1 MFNGLFSYII
11 DHLNK
16 YKDDLIGIFRNTLNH
31 KNLDIRLAS
40 LQAVSNY
47 LQTVE
52 QVDTKPFQA
61 LIPDMYNVIRVA
73 SADET
78 EDEVVLQDA
87 WIEFNEIA
95 EIEPKFFQPRFK
107 DIFNNTMHIVVKAD
121 FANAQIRQQPI
132 EFYVTCIE
140 RIPSIVKKD
149 TELLKNLIQLIF
161 RLMIDIDADIE
172 ETWLKPKEGFK
183 DNQDDGEEDNVNFG
197 KGCID
202 KLISAVGDEICL
214 PLLSQIVNETM
225 TNDSDWR
232 YKNAGLMAFSQVGE
246 YVDDIKSVGAM
257 VPVIV
262 QHLQHPNPRIRY
274 AALHCIGQ
282 VSDDMTEDFQETYGA
297 DVLPALVKTLDDPV
311 PRVSAHCASAITNFM
326 DGAAQE
332 LVHPFMGEIS
342 AKLGAMMKQG
352 ISIQKEN
359 SVTAFASTAVA
370 IKESFDQHFNESLD
384 LLLSCLNENPQ
395 PEYRQFR
402 AQIIEAIT
410 LIAGAVSDEVF
421 KPQADKVVQ
430 SMIYIQQSKL
440 EEKDPQRSYLLSA
453 WQRICLKMKGD
464 FAPYLAQ
471 ILPSILQ
478 MASLK
483 PEMGVGSEGAT
494 AELTDV
500 LNEIKPDDGKKLNLM
515 NDDIEEKDSA
525 IQMLIVFVEE
535 LGAGCAQYIEQIS

>member
-1 MFNGLFSYII
+1 MIFGFVNSTNDLQVDAALQMFNGLFSYII

-52 QVDTKPFQA
+52 QVDTKPFQS

-121 FANAQIRQQPI
+121 FANSQIRQQPV

-149 TELLKNLIQLIF
+149 TELLKSMIQLIF

-172 ETWLKPKEGFK
+172 DSWLKPKEGFK

-246 YVDDIKSVGAM
+246 YVDDVKNVGAM
-257 VPVIV
+257 VPIII

-332 LVHPFMGEIS
+332 LVQPFMGEIS

-370 IKESFDQHFNESLD
+370 IKENFDQHFNESLD

-402 AQIIEAIT
+402 A
-410 LIAGAVSDEVF
+410 
-421 KPQADKVVQ
+421 
-430 SMIYIQQSKL
+430 
-440 EEKDPQRSYLLSA
+440 
-453 WQRICLKMKGD
+453 
-464 FAPYLAQ
+464 
-471 ILPSILQ
+471 
-478 MASLK
+478 
-483 PEMGVGSEGAT
+483 
-494 AELTDV
+494 
-500 LNEIKPDDGKKLNLM
+500 
-515 NDDIEEKDSA
+515 
-525 IQMLIVFVEE
+525 
-535 LGAGCAQYIEQIS
+535 